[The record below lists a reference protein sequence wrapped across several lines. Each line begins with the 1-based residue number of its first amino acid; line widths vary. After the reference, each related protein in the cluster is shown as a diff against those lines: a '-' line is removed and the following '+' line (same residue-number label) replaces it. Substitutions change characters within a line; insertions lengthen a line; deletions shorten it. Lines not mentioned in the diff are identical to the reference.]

1 MSFRP
6 FMSAKAMRNL
16 VRGSAWDM
24 APYRRVTH
32 TSHIRHVPAQ
42 EKLEQQRGWNI
53 VGLAPGDV
61 LHVPFSSTESDML
74 LSNTKGIT
82 DVAVSAILAALP
94 YVHGLG

>member
-1 MSFRP
+1 M
-6 FMSAKAMRNL
+6 
-16 VRGSAWDM
+16 
-24 APYRRVTH
+24 
-32 TSHIRHVPAQ
+32 
-42 EKLEQQRGWNI
+42 
-53 VGLAPGDV
+53 GLAPGDV